1 MMNLPKKQYTR
12 LLMMILL
19 GLVFFHAGRL
29 QAQNTETVQ
38 ALGTGQVVGQ
48 GLEKGREM
56 AVANALV
63 SAVAKVA
70 NDLLPEDGLVRYFP
84 ELNQSVFSTTES
96 HVLDYKVLAEWN
108 AGDTYRVLVEATV
121 SVDSVKSRLSNAGYI
136 RAQTDLPE
144 VLFMVYEQKTSDTAP
159 LYWWAWGAQPRI
171 NFVTEKLMQ
180 VMGESGFGVVN
191 QESVTIPGELAELR
205 QIPALSDKEACL
217 LAGNSGA
224 RVIVSG
230 YARVEASNLMGDQKR
245 TFKGV
250 LEVRAIQPESGRQI
264 AKSLQS
270 AVVSQSDEILGNQEV
285 LTRLAEQA
293 AKDLSDQISNVWSRV
308 SVSQSQL
315 TVTVQ
320 GTHNLSAF
328 VRFRESLRTLN
339 GVKEI
344 FITEMKA
351 DEATIMVNYQGNAKA
366 LAEALMLNTYEGFS
380 IHIFDIQENRV
391 QIKLVQ

>member
-1 MMNLPKKQYTR
+1 MNVPKKNCMG
-12 LLMMILL
+12 LLVWILV
-19 GLVFFHAGRL
+19 GLVFFHAGRI

-38 ALGTGQVVGQ
+38 VLGTGQVVGQ
-48 GLEKGREM
+48 GLEKAREL

-63 SAVAKVA
+63 SAVGKVA
-70 NDLLPEDGLVRYFP
+70 NDLLPEDGLVQYFT
-84 ELNQSVFSTTES
+84 ELNGSVFSNLES
-96 HVLDYKVLAEWN
+96 HVLEYKVLAEWN
-108 AGDTYRVLVEATV
+108 SVDTYRVLVEATV
-121 SVDSVKSRLSNAGYI
+121 SVDSVQNKLSNAGYV
-136 RAQTDLPE
+136 RGQTDLPE
-144 VLFMVYEQKTSDTAP
+144 VLFMVYEEKTTDTGP

-171 NFVTEKLMQ
+171 NLVTEKLMQ
-180 VMGESGFGVVN
+180 GMGEAGFSVVN
-191 QESVTIPGELAELR
+191 QESVTIPGELAGLR
-205 QIPALSDKEACL
+205 QIPGLSDKEACL
-217 LAGNSGA
+217 LGANSGA

-245 TFKGV
+245 TFKGI
-250 LEVRAIQPESGRQI
+250 LEVRALQLESGRPI

-270 AVVSQSDEILGNQEV
+270 SVISQSDELLGNQEV

-293 AKDLSDQISNVWSRV
+293 AKDLSDQLSNVWPRV

-351 DEATIMVNYQGNAKA
+351 DQATIMVDFKGNAKA
-366 LAEALMLNTYEGFS
+366 LAETLMLSTYEGFS